1 MFEVVLV
8 QCNLVHNQYQQK
20 SELLYTFMLNK
31 SFGYLLN
38 VETNNVVFLKS
49 FSTEFDN
56 ITITFTVQ
64 NSGLLETE
72 EKFKLTL
79 LINK

>member
-1 MFEVVLV
+1 
-8 QCNLVHNQYQQK
+8 
-20 SELLYTFMLNK
+20 MLNR

-38 VETNNVVFLKS
+38 VETNNVVLLKS

-79 LINK
+79 FINK

>member
-31 SFGYLLN
+31 SFGYLSN

>member
-72 EKFKLTL
+72 EKFKFTL